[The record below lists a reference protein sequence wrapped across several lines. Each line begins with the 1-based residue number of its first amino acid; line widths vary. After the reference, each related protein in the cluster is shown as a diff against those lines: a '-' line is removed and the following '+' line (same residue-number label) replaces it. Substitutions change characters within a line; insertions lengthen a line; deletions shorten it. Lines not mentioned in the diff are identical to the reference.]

1 MEIAI
6 IISSLIANG
15 ITQLVKRP
23 KEAFSEGELE
33 KRKTIL
39 RLANAFIGV
48 VTLLIASSLTGQ
60 EINMTELQGFV
71 DMIIVGFLTY
81 LTSQGMFYTA
91 KK

>member
-1 MEIAI
+1 MELII

-39 RLANAFIGV
+39 RIANAFIGV

-71 DMIIVGFLTY
+71 EMIIIGFVTY

>member
-1 MEIAI
+1 MELII

-23 KEAFSEGELE
+23 KEAFSEDELE

-39 RLANAFIGV
+39 RIANAFIGV

-71 DMIIVGFLTY
+71 EMIIIGFVTY